1 MRRGKK
7 MNLFKY
13 LNYKRFEMK
22 QITRSFLAFVIMAGT
37 MLAGCN
43 LLDVNNPNSLVEEDI
58 NQPVTAEFLTNG
70 SEATVADGVSGFLA
84 VYSVASDELN
94 WVGSFDAWQ
103 DVMIGNFNDP
113 TNQFVDQE
121 YPTVSRARW
130 WADDVIKRLNEF
142 DSEGLL
148 SDRTQ
153 LSRAYLYGAIIYV
166 TIADMFDNFV
176 FTERAEGGPPI
187 GEENM
192 VTLYDTAVE
201 YIDQGLAISGI
212 STELEAALLGMRARA
227 NYSRAMWNKMNPSVN
242 TADPLI
248 NNTDAVNDA
257 QAALAIMDPDYKY
270 QLTFSPS
277 TLNNYVAQQTNQR
290 VELVVNPTV
299 YIVADDD
306 GRRVK
311 NIQYADSTVQLQDP
325 IDDIPDPVLYNT
337 LVEFITSIEY
347 APITVVS
354 AREMHLILAEAAAA
368 GNGSV
373 DFDTQINA
381 IRALNGLTDYSGQ
394 ITQLEMLQHTRQV
407 NLFLQGRRL
416 HDMYRFDISSPQWEN
431 NSTAESSPGTFFPI
445 SITECRANPEVSC

>member
-1 MRRGKK
+1 
-7 MNLFKY
+7 
-13 LNYKRFEMK
+13 MK
-22 QITRSFLAFVIMAGT
+22 HITRSFLAFVIIAGT

-43 LLDVNNPNSLVEEDI
+43 LLDVNNPNSLVEDDI

-103 DVMIGNFNDP
+103 DIMIGNFNDP

-130 WADDVIKRLNEF
+130 WADDVIQRLNEF

-176 FTERAEGGPPI
+176 FTDRAEGGPPI

-192 VTLYDTAVE
+192 VNLYTTAVE
-201 YIDQGLAISGI
+201 YVDQGLSVSGI

-227 NYSRAMWNKMNPSVN
+227 NYSRAMWSKMNPSVN

-248 NNTDAVNDA
+248 NDSEAVADA
-257 QAALAIMDPDYKY
+257 QAALAVMGADYKY

-290 VELVVNPTV
+290 IELVVNPSV
-299 YIVADDD
+299 YIVADDA

-325 IDDIPDPVLYNT
+325 IDNIPDPVLYNS
-337 LVEFITSIEY
+337 LVEFITAIEY

-373 DFDTQINA
+373 DFNTQINA
-381 IRALNGLTDYSGQ
+381 IRSLNDLTDYSGQ

-416 HDMYRFDISSPQWEN
+416 HDMYRFDTSSPQWET
-431 NSTAESSPGTFFPI
+431 NSTAESTPGTFFPI
-445 SITECRANPEVSC
+445 SITECRANPDVSC

>member
-1 MRRGKK
+1 MS
-7 MNLFKY
+7 LFNY
-13 LNYKRFEMK
+13 LNKKRFVMK
-22 QITRSFLAFVIMAGT
+22 RTTRNFLALVIIAGVMFT
-37 MLAGCN
+37 GCN
-43 LLDVNNPNSLVEEDI
+43 LLDVNNPNSLVEDDI
-58 NQPVTAEFLTNG
+58 DQPVTAEFLTNG

-103 DVMIGNFNDP
+103 DIMIGNFSDP

-148 SDRTQ
+148 ADKTQ
-153 LSRAYLYGAIIYV
+153 LSRAYLYGAITYV
-166 TIADMFDNFV
+166 TVADMFDNFV

-192 VTLYDTAVE
+192 VNLYDTAIE
-201 YIDQGLAISGI
+201 YIDQGLSVSGI
-212 STELEAALLGMRARA
+212 STDLEAALLGMRARA
-227 NYSRAMWNKMNPSVN
+227 NYSKAMWGKMNPSVN

-248 NNTDAVNDA
+248 NNSEAVADA
-257 QAALAIMDPDYKY
+257 QAALAVMGPDYKY

-290 VELVVNPTV
+290 IELVVNPSV
-299 YIVADDD
+299 YIVADDA

-311 NIQYADSTVQLQDP
+311 NIQFPDSTVQLQDP

-337 LVEFITSIEY
+337 LVEFITAIEY

-381 IRALNGLTDYSGQ
+381 IRSLNGLTAYNGQ

-416 HDMYRFDISSPQWEN
+416 HDMYRFDISSPQWET
-431 NSTAESSPGTFFPI
+431 NSTAETSPGTFFPI
-445 SITECRANPEVSC
+445 SITECRANPDVSC

>member
-1 MRRGKK
+1 MQGNMK
-7 MNLFKY
+7 MDQFNF
-13 LNYKRFEMK
+13 LNKMRFEMK
-22 QITRSFLAFVIMAGT
+22 QITRSFLALVIMAGT

-43 LLDVNNPNSLVEEDI
+43 LLDVNNPNSLFEEDI
-58 NQPVTAEFLTNG
+58 ESPVTAEFLANG

-142 DSEGLL
+142 DSDGLL

-192 VTLYDTAVE
+192 VNLYDTAVE
-201 YIDQGLAISGI
+201 YIDQGLSVSGI
-212 STELEAALLGMRARA
+212 STDLEAALMGMRARA
-227 NYSRAMWNKMNPSVN
+227 NYSKAMWNKMNPSVN
-242 TADPLI
+242 TGDPLI
-248 NNTDAVNDA
+248 NDAAAVADA
-257 QAALAIMDPDYKY
+257 EAALALMDADYKY

-290 VELVVNPTV
+290 VELVVNPSV

-311 NIQYADSTVQLQDP
+311 NIQYPDSTVQLQDP
-325 IDDIPDPVLYNT
+325 IDNIPDPVLYDA
-337 LVEFITSIEY
+337 LVEFITAIEY

-381 IRALNGLTDYSGQ
+381 IRSLNGLTNYSGQ

-416 HDMYRFDISSPQWEN
+416 HDLYRFDQSSPQWEA

-445 SITECRANPEVSC
+445 SITECRANPDVSC

>member
-1 MRRGKK
+1 MR
-7 MNLFKY
+7 L
-13 LNYKRFEMK
+13 LNILKNQRYTMKRFK
-22 QITRSFLAFVIMAGT
+22 TYFLTVAVMAGVFT
-37 MLAGCN
+37 AGCN

-58 NQPVTAEFLTNG
+58 EQPVTAEFLANG

-103 DVMIGNFNDP
+103 DVMIGNFKDP

-130 WADDVIKRLNEF
+130 WADDVIKRLNQF
-142 DSEGLL
+142 DSDGLL
-148 SDRTQ
+148 TDRTQ

-187 GEENM
+187 GEANM
-192 VTLYDTAVE
+192 VGLYDTAIE
-201 YIDQGLAISGI
+201 YIDSGLAVDGI
-212 STELEAALLGMRARA
+212 SDELEATLTGLRARA
-227 NYSRAMWNKMNPSVN
+227 NYSKAMWNKMNPSVN
-242 TADPLI
+242 TSDPLI
-248 NNTDAVNDA
+248 DNSAAVTDAQN
-257 QAALAIMDPDYKY
+257 ALALMDPDFKY
-270 QLTFSPS
+270 ELTFSPS
-277 TLNNYVAQQTNQR
+277 TLQNYMAQQTNQR
-290 VELVVNPTV
+290 VELVVNPSV
-299 YIVADDD
+299 YIVADAD

-311 NIQYADSTVQLQDP
+311 NIEYPDSTVLIQDP
-325 IDDIPDPVLYNT
+325 IDDIPDPVVYNT
-337 LVEFITSIEY
+337 LVEFIGAIEY

-368 GNGSV
+368 GNAGV

-381 IRALNGLTDYSGQ
+381 IRDLDDLTDYSGQ
-394 ITQLEMLQHTRQV
+394 ITELEMLQHTRQV

-416 HDMYRFDISSPQWEN
+416 HDMYRFDISSPQWEQG
-431 NSTAESSPGTFFPI
+431 STAETSPGTFFPI
-445 SITECRANPEVSC
+445 SITECRANPDVSC